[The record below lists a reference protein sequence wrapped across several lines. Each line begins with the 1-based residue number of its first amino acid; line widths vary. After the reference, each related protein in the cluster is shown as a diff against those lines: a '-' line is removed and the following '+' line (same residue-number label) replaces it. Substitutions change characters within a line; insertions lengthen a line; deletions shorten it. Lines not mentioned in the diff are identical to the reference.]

1 MARELGRPVKWIEDR
16 REHFLTTT
24 QERDQLWDVSIAV
37 DKAGKILGL
46 RGRLAHDA
54 GAYVPWGIIT
64 PYISTTT
71 IAGPYVVPAF
81 KFDTTA
87 VFTNK
92 PPTTPLRGAGRPQAV
107 FAMERTLDLVARE
120 LDIDRA
126 NPTPEPHSGRRM
138 PYKMGLIFRDGAP
151 VIYDSGD
158 YQNVRQW
165 PSKERAI
172 VTSGRASGKPAR
184 MADTQDRD
192 RKCC

>member
-1 MARELGRPVKWIEDR
+1 MSYPEEVVVPALARELGRPVKWIEDR

-81 KFDTTA
+81 RFDTTA

-92 PPTTPLRGAGRPQAV
+92 FPAL
-107 FAMERTLDLVARE
+107 
-120 LDIDRA
+120 
-126 NPTPEPHSGRRM
+126 
-138 PYKMGLIFRDGAP
+138 P
-151 VIYDSGD
+151 VDVISHIVLLWAHCGD
-158 YQNVRQW
+158 YL
-165 PSKERAI
+165 S
-172 VTSGRASGKPAR
+172 
-184 MADTQDRD
+184 
-192 RKCC
+192 